1 MPAQHFGRPLFT
13 FLTDLE
19 ENNTREWFQDNQER
33 FENTLREPSLQ
44 FISDFGPR
52 LRKISPHFNAIPKKV
67 GGSLFRIHR
76 DVRFG
81 KDKTPYKTHVG
92 IHFRHKMHKDAHAPG
107 FYLHIHPQESFFG
120 AGIWR
125 PDAPALKKIR
135 QRMVD
140 EPASWKRAMASKAL
154 SSGLIGLGGDT
165 LKRPPRGFDPD
176 HALIE
181 DLKRK
186 DFIAVGSLKPADIT
200 ARGFI
205 DQFTDHCKQS
215 APLVKW
221 LCGALE
227 VPF

>member
-1 MPAQHFGRPLFT
+1 MPTQHFGRPLFAY
-13 FLTDLE
+13 LRDLE
-19 ENNTREWFQDNQER
+19 KNNTRDWFKDNQDR
-33 FENTLREPSLQ
+33 FENTLREPALQ
-44 FISDFGPR
+44 FISDFGPK

-107 FYLHIHPQESFFG
+107 FYLHIHPKESFFG

-125 PDAPALKKIR
+125 PDSPALKQIR
-135 QRMVD
+135 QRMAAD
-140 EPASWKRAMASKAL
+140 PASWKRVLRSKAL
-154 SSGLIGLGGDT
+154 ASELVTLSGDS
-165 LKRPPRGFDPD
+165 LKRPPRDFDPE
-176 HALIE
+176 HPLIE

-186 DFIAVGSLKPADIT
+186 DFIAVGNLKQSEIT
-200 ARGFI
+200 KKGFI
-205 DQFTDHCKQS
+205 DDFADHCKQS
-215 APLVKW
+215 APLVRW
-221 LCGALE
+221 LCGALD